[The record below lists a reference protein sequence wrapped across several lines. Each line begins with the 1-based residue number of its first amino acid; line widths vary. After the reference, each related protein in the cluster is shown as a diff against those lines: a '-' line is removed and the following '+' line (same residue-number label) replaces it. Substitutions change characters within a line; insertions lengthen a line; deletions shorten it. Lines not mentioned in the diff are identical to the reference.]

1 MNNFSE
7 YNRRPINDV
16 VSVNRFLTKTYGMMA
31 LAVFVSALTAFLGTT
46 VFQSALTALFSN
58 PASSLILLFLPIGL
72 TFGISFSATRNST
85 ASFIMLMLIA
95 VSYGLVFGI
104 IAMAYTGA
112 TLATAFLS
120 ASAVFVAMAV
130 YGTTTKLD
138 LSNIGSYAFAAL
150 IGLLVATIV
159 NMFLRNSMVT
169 YIFSYIGVIIF
180 TALTAWDA
188 QKMKQIYANFTDQ
201 NTEMGL
207 AVAGALQLYLDF
219 INIFMYFL
227 QIFGMGDNR
236 N

>member
-1 MNNFSE
+1 MSF
-7 YNRRPINDV
+7 YQ
-16 VSVNRFLTKTYGMMA
+16 T
-31 LAVFVSALTAFLGTT
+31 
-46 VFQSALTALFSN
+46 
-58 PASSLILLFLPIGL
+58 IL
-72 TFGISFSATRNST
+72 
-85 ASFIMLMLIA
+85 
-95 VSYGLVFGI
+95 V
-104 IAMAYTGA
+104 
-112 TLATAFLS
+112 
-120 ASAVFVAMAV
+120 
-130 YGTTTKLD
+130 
-138 LSNIGSYAFAAL
+138 AL

-159 NMFLRNSMVT
+159 NMFLRNPMVT

-188 QKMKQIYANFTDQ
+188 QKMKQIYANFADQ